1 MKEHGSGD
9 SSARKGRDKMK
20 AEAPE
25 YYRLP
30 DREGFVPCWLVSG
43 PRVSEF
49 SSPERDNNQLR
60 YEARLRESIARHIPV
75 DAGACVRAGENSRLG
90 MPWRFYGGQG
100 SCFVDLSDFYSLMR
114 RVEFDAAVSV
124 WSPRDA
130 AFDAV
135 LWGYAAADL
144 YVNGKPAARI
154 DAPRYKPIR
163 RVPFELPLRRG
174 LNLIY
179 IACENLGVRDT
190 RSAVGLQIRD
200 GGDLRVTLPEE
211 DSAEGIFSALR
222 FTEESRIEGD
232 RIVFPYPA
240 PKDTEIVC
248 LHGEVDFAR
257 TRDAKYRVSA
267 DGLSSVRLK
276 EGEPLVRLRVGTPFG
291 DVSREFERTEIILP
305 KRIDPAPGYEEN
317 RMMILKRI
325 ASVESLS
332 RGEKFGFPISNMLAR
347 AYLHDE
353 SRDDKRLM
361 GEMLE
366 LIESR
371 VDCSD
376 FLVAG
381 LIRYMKNVPQD
392 GETSE
397 KIRRVLTGYRYWM
410 TMDGFDGMCF
420 WSENHCLMFYTNA
433 MLAGEMYPDD
443 FFSLAGMTGKELRD
457 FGRGKV
463 LEWLDDVEEF
473 GYEEF
478 LSTVYMCVTFAA
490 LINVV
495 DYAPKD
501 ISRRAAKLTDL
512 LLISLARHTFRGG
525 IIAPMG
531 RVYRDVL
538 YPFRQGAMAL
548 MNLADPF
555 QPYDFGEGWLGFF
568 ASSGYKLP
576 EGLKEIMASKY
587 SGSYSTGN
595 ALIFL
600 EKREDFLLT
609 SVASPRTD
617 GKERWPNIIRDPGA
631 DPASHMFTK
640 SYNECF
646 HGTTFFRPGVYGYQQ
661 HMWYAALSGEAILFA
676 NHPGSASE
684 GGDMRPGYWHG
695 NGVMPMLRQEKDLL
709 LMIYRIPEEHPLH
722 FIHIYAPLCRFDRA
736 VTEDHWLFLQK
747 DRGYIAFWSSVPM
760 EDAAGLSSGCEKRM
774 YGDDIACVCLC
785 GGGEYTSLEE
795 FSARART
802 LRPGYD
808 GASGCLSAGGERI
821 KYEAGED
828 TTQYL

>member
-1 MKEHGSGD
+1 MI
-9 SSARKGRDKMK
+9 K

-25 YYRLP
+25 YYYPL
-30 DREGFVPCWLVSG
+30 DREGFVPCYLVSG
-43 PRVSEF
+43 PRVSDF

-60 YEARLRESIARHIPV
+60 YEARLREQIARHIPV
-75 DAGACVRAGENSRLG
+75 DASACAHAGENSRLG
-90 MPWRFYGGQG
+90 LPWRFYGGQG
-100 SCFVDLSDFYSLMR
+100 CCFVDLSDFYSLMR
-114 RVEFDAAVSV
+114 RVEFDAVVSV
-124 WSPRDA
+124 WSPHDA
-130 AFDAV
+130 ALDAV

-144 YVNGKPAARI
+144 YVNGELKERI

-163 RVPFELPLRRG
+163 RVPFEIRLRRG

-190 RSAVGLQIRD
+190 RSTVGLQIL
-200 GGDLRVTLPEE
+200 GSEDLKVTLPDA
-211 DSAEGIFSALR
+211 DSAKALFAALR

-232 RIVFPYPA
+232 RLVFPFPA
-240 PKDTEIVC
+240 PKDTDVVC
-248 LHGEVDFAR
+248 RHSEVDFAR
-257 TRDAKYRVSA
+257 TRDEKHRITA
-267 DGLSSVRLK
+267 DGLTTVQLM
-276 EGEPLVRLRVGTPFG
+276 EGEPLVRLRVGTLFG
-291 DVSREFERTEIILP
+291 DVLREFERTEVIRP
-305 KRIDPAPGYEEN
+305 KRSDPVPGYEEN

-347 AYLHDE
+347 SYLHDH
-353 SRDDKRLM
+353 SRDDARLM

-381 LIRYMKNVPQD
+381 LIRYMKNIPLD
-392 GETSE
+392 SETSE
-397 KIRRVLTGYRYWM
+397 HIRRVLTGYRYWM

-443 FFSLAGMTGKELRD
+443 FFPLAGMTGKELHD
-457 FGRGKV
+457 FGREKV
-463 LEWLDDVEEF
+463 LEWLEDVEGY

-495 DYAPKD
+495 DYAPED
-501 ISRRAAKLTDL
+501 ISRRAARLTDL
-512 LLISLARHTFRGG
+512 LLRSLARHTFRGG

-538 YPFRQGAMAL
+538 YPFWQGAMAL
-548 MNLADPF
+548 MNLADPS

-568 ASSGYKLP
+568 ATSRYELP
-576 EGLKEIMASKY
+576 DGLKEIMASKC
-587 SGSYSTGN
+587 SMSYSTGN

-600 EKREDFLLT
+600 EKQEDFLLT

-661 HMWYAALSGEAILFA
+661 HMWYAALSGEAVLFA

-695 NGVMPMLRQEKDLL
+695 NGVMPMLRQEKNML

-722 FIHIYAPLCRFDRA
+722 FIHVYAPLCRFDR
-736 VTEDHWLFLQK
+736 VIEEENWIFLQK
-747 DRGYIAFWSSVPM
+747 DRGYIAFWSSVSM
-760 EDAAGLSSGCEKRM
+760 EDAVGLNTGCEKRM

-785 GGGEYTSLEE
+785 GGRECASLEE
-795 FSARART
+795 FILRARALSPR
-802 LRPGYD
+802 YD
-808 GASGCLSAGGERI
+808 NSASCLWAGNDRMEYVR
-821 KYEAGED
+821 GED